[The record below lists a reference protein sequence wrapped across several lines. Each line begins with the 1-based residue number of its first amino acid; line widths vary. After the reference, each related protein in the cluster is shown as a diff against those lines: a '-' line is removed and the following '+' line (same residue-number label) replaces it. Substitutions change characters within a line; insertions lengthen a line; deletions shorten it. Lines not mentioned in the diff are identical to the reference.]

1 MSTGVSLDLNN
12 RLVPGDGKLIQMA
25 EHFDQFI
32 MAHELANP
40 SVWRDRLP
48 KGVYELFNGTS
59 QKTNIFR
66 GTLGPQQ
73 GLSEWTSIE
82 PSRKPSGN
90 DPGSDYCSYNPQT
103 YTWGI
108 ETVTFS
114 GLRTSWRSPVFCV
127 NDLKFVDQAKTQ
139 LGLIIKAGSR
149 VTDDVKEVFNREQYV
164 KAAVDA
170 GKAIVFVD
178 GGIDYIDNSAVR
190 FSYDP
195 FLKDANGDTY
205 LTFASSL
212 LPKISALNWSLL
224 DSIRVYLAD
233 EAPDAAIGSDSGM
246 PVYGLMIDLM
256 DFEKMVY
263 KDAEL
268 REDFRY
274 ARPQQLIT
282 GFNMG
287 FKVYRGFALMHD
299 PRQMRFKI
307 KSDNGTNVTATR
319 VVPRRATKAGTV
331 GYIPETNPDYISAE
345 LAVGIIFMNDVI
357 QVLVPPSVNNMG
369 SGMVFGPAPGYNG
382 EWTWINEYDRE
393 YNPLKEVGYFFAR
406 FEYFTKPLIYSNI
419 ATVFLYRRC
428 PQVLSSG
435 CLVEAGSDTDGTD
448 VGVAVNAAEADV
460 DTTNNTIT
468 LTLVSKL
475 TGGLGDAITLT
486 DDAGGSATGNIADAS
501 AAPTYTFVFSSLS
514 GLTESTASA
523 IAADLTAAGSSKVS
537 VV

>member
-1 MSTGVSLDLNN
+1 MSLGVNVDLQN
-12 RLVPGDGKLIQMA
+12 RLVPSDGKLIQMA

-73 GLSEWTSIE
+73 GLSDWTSIE
-82 PSRKPSGN
+82 PSRKASGN
-90 DPGSDYCSYNPQT
+90 DPGFDYCAYNPQT

-149 VTDDVKEVFNREQYV
+149 VVDDVKEVFNREQYV

-170 GKAIVFVD
+170 GKAVVFVD
-178 GGIDYIDNSAVR
+178 GGIDYIDNPALR

-195 FLKDANGDTY
+195 YVKNADGDTY
-205 LTFASSL
+205 LTFASAL
-212 LPKISALNWSLL
+212 LPRISALNWSLL
-224 DSIRVYLAD
+224 DNLRTYLAD
-233 EAPDAAIGSDSGM
+233 EAPDAAVGMDSGM

-256 DFEKMVY
+256 DFERMVY
-263 KDAEL
+263 KDSDL

-274 ARPQQLIT
+274 ARPQQLIS

-307 KSDNGTNVTATR
+307 QKNNGTSVTATR

-331 GYIPETNPDYISAE
+331 GYIPETNPDYIKAE
-345 LAVGIIFMNDVI
+345 LAIGIIFMNDVI
-357 QVLVPPSVNNMG
+357 QILVPPTVNNMG

-406 FEYFTKPLIYSNI
+406 FEYFVKPLIYSNI

-428 PQVLSSG
+428 PQVLSTG
-435 CLVEAGSDTDGTD
+435 CALEVGSDTASTD
-448 VGVAVNAAEADV
+448 VGVAVNAVAADINA
-460 DTTNNTIT
+460 TNKTAT

-475 TGGLGDAITLT
+475 AAGVGDAVTVT
-486 DDAGGSATGNIADAS
+486 DDDGVAVAANIADAS
-501 AAPTYTFVFSSLS
+501 AAPTYVFVSSSSFSAY
-514 GLTESTASA
+514 GKY
-523 IAADLTAAGSSKVS
+523 TAAGASKVT
-537 VV
+537 VA

>member
-1 MSTGVSLDLNN
+1 MSTGVNQDLSN
-12 RLVPGDGKLIQMA
+12 RLVPSDGKLIQMA

-73 GLSEWTSIE
+73 GLSDWQSIE
-82 PSRKPSGN
+82 PSRKPAGG
-90 DPGSDYCSYNPQT
+90 DPGSDYCAYNPQT

-108 ETVTFS
+108 ETITFS

-139 LGLIIKAGSR
+139 LGLIIAAGSR
-149 VTDDVKEVFNREQYV
+149 VVDDVKEVFNREQYV

-178 GGIDYIDNSAVR
+178 GGINYIDDASTH

-195 FLKDANGDTY
+195 FVKNANGDTY
-205 LTFASSL
+205 LTFASAL
-212 LPKISALNWSLL
+212 LPKVSALNWTLL
-224 DSIRVYLAD
+224 DAIRVYLAD
-233 EAPDAAIGSDSGM
+233 QAPDAAVGTDSGM

-256 DFEKMVY
+256 DFERMVY
-263 KDAEL
+263 KDNDL
-268 REDFRY
+268 REDFRF
-274 ARPQQLIT
+274 ARAQTLIS

-287 FKVYRGFALMHD
+287 FKVYRGFALVHD

-307 KSDNGTNVTATR
+307 VSDNGTIVTATR
-319 VVPRRATKAGTV
+319 VVPRRAIKAGTV
-331 GYIPETNPDYISAE
+331 GFIPETNPDYISAE
-345 LAVGIIFMNDVI
+345 LAIGVIFMNDVI
-357 QVLVPPSVNNMG
+357 QVLVPPTVNNMG
-369 SGMVFGPAPGYNG
+369 SGMVFGPAPGFNG

-406 FEYFTKPLIYSNI
+406 FEYFVKPLIYSNV

-435 CLVEAGSDTDGTD
+435 CQLESRTDTASTN
-448 VGVAVNAAEADV
+448 VGVAVDAKAADV
-460 DTTNNTIT
+460 NATNKSIT

-475 TGGLGDAITLT
+475 SAGVGGSVTVT
-486 DDAGGSATGNIADAS
+486 DDDGGSGTGHIADAS
-501 AAPTYTFVFSSLS
+501 AAPTYTIVFTSVS
-514 GLTESTASA
+514 GFTG
-523 IAADLTAAGSSKVS
+523 AALNYAKFTAAGASKVT
-537 VV
+537 VG